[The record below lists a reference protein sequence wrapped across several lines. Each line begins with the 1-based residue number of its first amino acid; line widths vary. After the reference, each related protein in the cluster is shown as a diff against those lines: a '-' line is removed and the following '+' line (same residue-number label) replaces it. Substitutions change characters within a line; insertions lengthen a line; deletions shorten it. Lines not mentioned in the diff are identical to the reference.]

1 MTARSRLKFM
11 KFLDLVRDEIEFAWV
26 PGQVGIRSSLEVDFI
41 AKDAQDADISD
52 VLVHFSDLKLPFNK

>member
-1 MTARSRLKFM
+1 M